1 MSAHDVYRRE
11 LTLLADDGFVRDA
24 LGLDPG
30 WARTSGRFHPDAD
43 PYVTLTLQKRKSR
56 LRIDVRP
63 PLELEATE
71 LPEDVVR
78 AHPGGRTTVRR
89 GDAYGKRTPDGTRLL
104 ALQRR
109 LWAAR
114 HQLGFAVAE
123 PLGYTDGVLWLRAVP
138 GAPVAFTP
146 ALAREAGHALA
157 TLHRANLALDPA
169 PDRFAAAAA
178 ELIRIVPALGP
189 RVEAI
194 LRTPL
199 TPGEPRPIH
208 GAPHPPQ
215 WLHDG
220 TRFGLVDFDR
230 LALGDPEADVATFAE
245 AAAAEDD
252 GEPVAEAFI
261 AGAGPINAERLAGY
275 RARRSILKALRAA
288 TALDPHGDERAAR
301 RLTGSSSTA

>member
-1 MSAHDVYRRE
+1 MSAHARFRCE
-11 LTLLADDGFVRDA
+11 LQALADDAFVRDA

-30 WARTSGRFHPDAD
+30 WSRRSGRFYPDAD
-43 PYVTLTLQKRKSR
+43 PYASLTLQKRKSR

-63 PLELEATE
+63 GLRLTVTE

-89 GDAYGKRTPDGTRLL
+89 GDAYGKITPDGARLL
-104 ALQRR
+104 ALQQR

-114 HQLGFAVAE
+114 EALGFAVAE
-123 PLGYTDGVLWLRAVP
+123 PLHYTDGVLWLRAVP
-138 GAPVAFTP
+138 GEPVTFTP
-146 ALAREAGHALA
+146 ALAERAGAALA
-157 TLHRANLALDPA
+157 TLHRADIAADPA
-169 PDRFAAAAA
+169 PDRFAGPAR
-178 ELIRIVPALGP
+178 ELVRIVPALRD
-189 RVEAI
+189 RVAAI
-194 LRTPL
+194 LALPL
-199 TPGEPRPIH
+199 EPGPPRPIH

-230 LALGDPEADVATFAE
+230 FALGDPEADVATFVE

-252 GEPVAEAFI
+252 GEPVAAAFA
-261 AGAGPINAERLAGY
+261 AGYGPLKAERLAAY

-288 TALDPHGDERAAR
+288 TALDPYGDERAAR
-301 RLTGSSSTA
+301 RLTG